1 METMDKGLTVPKWVL
16 INWPKISQMAQNLSA
31 QIVCPSPKVWD
42 FDKKRAA
49 LGVRSPWF
57 WVSYNTETTT
67 CNYPI
72 VYTCAAWSPQF
83 KNSLNIIIKA
93 HCAIMLA

>member
-1 METMDKGLTVPKWVL
+1 
-16 INWPKISQMAQNLSA
+16 MAQNLSA

-42 FDKKRAA
+42 FDEERLHWASVVRGFGCRITRKLQPAITLLYIRA
-49 LGVRSPWF
+49 P
-57 WVSYNTETTT
+57 
-67 CNYPI
+67 
-72 VYTCAAWSPQF
+72 AAVAPQF